1 MSRIETYEYF
11 CTEMPTDPCPQKGII
26 LITGATGYIGGRLVP
41 ELHLRGYRT
50 RILVRAWHHELNIQF
65 PGSEVIVGDVLDRDS
80 LIPALENVYA
90 AYYLVHS
97 FKLGEHKFETADY
110 RAAVN
115 FSEVA
120 EEMGVSRLI
129 YLGGLGDS
137 QAGLSPHLKSRYD
150 VANVFRQS
158 KVPSTILRAAIII
171 GSGSASYEIIHSL
184 VKNLPFMFMPPWAR
198 TRCQPI
204 SVRDVIKYL
213 VGVMEEDLTTGKEFD
228 IGGADVLSYEEM
240 LETQAEI
247 TGKKILF
254 IPFPL
259 HVKRIYSYSVSLLTP
274 VPRNITRLLMGSVMN
289 DVVIL
294 NNDINNFLPFVTISY
309 KESLIRALSLEE
321 KDNIRTRWSDAYPP
335 EFELAIKLDEMS
347 GNADFTSEYFLD
359 SQKQASELFH
369 TICKIGGKEGWFHYN
384 WMWRM
389 RGYIDRILLGV
400 GSSRGRKNKEKLA
413 INDVVDFWR
422 VEDIR
427 QNHFLVLRAEMKIPG
442 KAWLRFG
449 IDQKHD
455 RNVLSVKALFYT
467 KTVWGKIYW
476 YLFLPFH
483 FILFKAL
490 IKQIDLRS

>member
-1 MSRIETYEYF
+1 MSLIESYEYF
-11 CTEMPTDPCPQKGII
+11 CSEMPTEPCSHKGIV

-41 ELHLRGYRT
+41 ELHNRGYRT
-50 RILVRAWHHELNIQF
+50 RILVRAWHHELGIQF
-65 PGSEVIVGDVLDRDS
+65 PGSEVVVGDVLDRQS
-80 LIPALENVYA
+80 LIPALQDVHS

-97 FKLGEHKFETADY
+97 FKLGEEKFETADY

-137 QAGLSPHLKSRYD
+137 EAGLSPHLKSRYD
-150 VANVFRQS
+150 VANVFRNS
-158 KVPSTILRAAIII
+158 KVPATILRAAIII
-171 GSGSASYEIIHSL
+171 GSGSASYEIIRSL
-184 VKNLPFMFMPPWAR
+184 VNTLPFMFMPPWAR

-204 SVRDVIKYL
+204 AIRDVIKYL
-213 VGVMEEDLTTGKEFD
+213 VGVMEEELTTGKEFD
-228 IGGADVLSYEEM
+228 IGGADVLTYEEM
-240 LETQAEI
+240 LEIQAEI
-247 TGKKILF
+247 IGKRIWF
-254 IPFPL
+254 IPFPFN
-259 HVKRIYSYSVSLLTP
+259 VKRIYSYSVSLLTP

-289 DVVIL
+289 DVVIQ

-309 KESLIRALSLEE
+309 RESLIRALSLEE
-321 KDNIRTRWSDAYPP
+321 KDKIRTRWSDAYPP
-335 EFELAIKLDEMS
+335 EFELAIRLSEMK
-347 GNADFTSEYFLD
+347 GEPDYVSEYFLD
-359 SQKQASELFH
+359 SQKKASELFQ

-400 GSSRGRKNKEKLA
+400 GSSRGRKNKDRLS
-413 INDVVDFWR
+413 INDVIDFWR

-427 QNHFLVLRAEMKIPG
+427 QNHYLLLRAEMKLPG

-449 IDQKHD
+449 IEQKKD
-455 RNVLSVKALFYT
+455 RNVLSVKAFFYT
-467 KTVWGKIYW
+467 KTTWGKLYW
-476 YLFLPFH
+476 YMFLPFH
-483 FILFKAL
+483 FLLFKAL